1 MRDRFQAKVHSAV
14 YRGRVF
20 SQIAGK
26 LFPKCKPEQGAG
38 LIATKQD
45 CQEYFRQFAWAKK
58 VITENPEPNVV
69 NVTVTVPLRIYL
81 LAQIQGHRS
90 PLLKAAEGF
99 GFRMGIGVLWNVKF
113 CWKQKA
119 Q

>member
-1 MRDRFQAKVHSAV
+1 MRDRFQAKVYSAV

-20 SQIAGK
+20 SQIADK
-26 LFPKCKPEQGAG
+26 LYPKRKSKQDYG

-45 CQEYFRQFAWAKK
+45 CQEYFKQFAWAKQ
-58 VITENPEPNVV
+58 VIIEIPEPNVV
-69 NVTVTVPLRIYL
+69 NVTVAVPLRIYL

-99 GFRMGIGVLWNVKF
+99 GFRMVIGVLWNVKF